1 MNPESRKFEW
11 ASFLN
16 IAVDQARNS
25 KDPLESLDLQTVFDF
40 EEMIKGGEVRL
51 AFLIVSLIN
60 AC

>member
-11 ASFLN
+11 ACFLN
-16 IAVDQARNS
+16 IAVDQTRNS
-25 KDPLESLDLQTVFDF
+25 EDPLESLDLQTVFDF
-40 EEMIKGGEVRL
+40 EEMIKGCEVRL